1 MCSKI
6 LEGGLAG
13 GRADLV
19 LSCVDNYAA
28 RMAINR
34 VTCRHQA
41 CNELDQIWIESGVSE
56 NAMSCH
62 FQIIVPGETSCF
74 CCIPPLALVENT
86 ESKVKREGVCAASL
100 PTTMVDS
107 SDSGN
112 HCRLSSSHNDEDV
125 A

>member
-1 MCSKI
+1 MYSKI
-6 LEGGLAG
+6 LEGGLVG
-13 GRADLV
+13 GRVDLV

-28 RMAINR
+28 RMSINR
-34 VTCRHQA
+34 VALRQQA

-100 PTTMVDS
+100 PTTMVGTGY
-107 SDSGN
+107 SGN
-112 HCRLSSSHNDEDV
+112 HCWLSSSYYDEDT